1 MVRPQTLRV
10 SRFMAAIL
18 LCSLPALAAAQAVTP
33 SMQRAD
39 ELFQARKWVEAAHA
53 YEKILKTE
61 PDNAVAWYQLATARY
76 ALEQFA
82 PAADAFLKNIQLTKN
97 PTAMF
102 NLACVYARMN
112 EKDKAIAW
120 LGKAFSPETKAINF
134 YLLDLNDPD
143 LASLHEDPRY
153 KEIWLSVDKKK
164 NPCMYSAEARQFD
177 FFVGEWD
184 AFNPQGRMDGTS
196 VIQRIANG
204 CGILENWKGA
214 IGGEGKSLNFY
225 DPQLGKWFEYWVGA
239 NGAPLRFSGIYQG
252 GALRFEGEP
261 STQNG
266 KKIIT
271 RLTFFNI
278 DTNTVRQLAE
288 QSDDGGKTW
297 TVNYDYKYVRRIPA
311 KDTMANR

>member
-1 MVRPQTLRV
+1 MSRPQVLPV
-10 SRFMAAIL
+10 SRFIAAIL
-18 LCSLPALAAAQAVTP
+18 LCALPALTTAQTATP
-33 SMQRAD
+33 AMQRAD
-39 ELFQARKWVEAAHA
+39 ELYKAKKWTEATQA
-53 YEKILKTE
+53 YEDILKSE
-61 PDNAVAWYQLATARY
+61 PENDTVWYQLALAHY
-76 ALEQFA
+76 SLGQFA

-120 LGKAFSPETKAINF
+120 LGKAFSPETKIINL

-143 LASLHEDPRY
+143 LASLHDDPRY

-184 AFNPQGRMDGTS
+184 AFNPQGRKDGTS
-196 VIQRIANG
+196 VIQRIASG
-204 CGILENWKGA
+204 CGILENWKGT
-214 IGGEGKSLNFY
+214 IGGEGKSINFY
-225 DPQLGKWFEYWVGA
+225 DPQAGKWFEYWVGA
-239 NGAPLRFSGIYQG
+239 NGAPLRYSGIYQD
-252 GALRFEGEP
+252 GALRFDGEP

-278 DTNTVRQLAE
+278 EANTVRQLAE
-288 QSDDGGKTW
+288 QSADGGKTW
-297 TVNYDYKYVRRIPA
+297 TVNYDYKYVRRIPT
-311 KDTMANR
+311 KDTTANR